1 MPVTVVALTSIND
14 DEPLAL
20 AEYLAVTGPLLARA
34 GARILKRF
42 TVNEVVVGHRPAKT
56 VFIVEYPDRA
66 ALDSV
71 FESAEYQS
79 IIPARDLA
87 FNEYSV
93 TVAADES
100 EALATAF
107 SAR

>member
-1 MPVTVVALTSIND
+1 MTVTVVAMTSINE
-14 DEPLAL
+14 DEPMAL
-20 AEYLAVTGPLLARA
+20 AEYLQVTGPLLERA

-56 VFIVEYPDRA
+56 VFIVEYPSKA
-66 ALDSV
+66 AVDMV
-71 FESAEYQS
+71 FNSAEYRS

-93 TVAADES
+93 TVATDGES
-100 EALATAF
+100 ANDAAV
-107 SAR
+107 AVD